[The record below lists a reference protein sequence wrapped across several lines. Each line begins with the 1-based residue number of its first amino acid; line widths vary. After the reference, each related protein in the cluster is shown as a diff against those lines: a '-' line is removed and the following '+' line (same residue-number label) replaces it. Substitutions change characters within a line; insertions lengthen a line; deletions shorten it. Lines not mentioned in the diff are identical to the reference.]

1 LRDAGRSARLTTADL
16 PRRGSSAGPGA
27 DDDDGDRAGV
37 ADAAGNAMVL
47 RYDLSLEDVG
57 WRIDGALRLEGI
69 DLPRPPVI

>member
-1 LRDAGRSARLTTADL
+1 
-16 PRRGSSAGPGA
+16 
-27 DDDDGDRAGV
+27 
-37 ADAAGNAMVL
+37 MVL